1 LGPDATPA
9 AERPTYLVTGATG
22 FLGRHLLHAVRR
34 QVPQAR
40 LLVLVRDARSW
51 EGQAWRETVGEVE
64 VVVGPLF
71 PTDSWS
77 ADPRLGDLRGIFHLA
92 AEVKHTRSDVA
103 GMVRTN
109 VEGTASMVRLAAEKR
124 CRLLFVS
131 TSGTVACSTR
141 PGRGVYEDA
150 PYCEAVVGGWPYY
163 ASKIRAEK
171 EASRLAR
178 ELGVELVVF
187 RPPVLLGPAD
197 HRFRSTGHVLRLLR
211 GRLPFIVDGGM
222 HFVDVRDAADA
233 MVRAMRRPD
242 PRPVY
247 HLSGTASTLSAFFR
261 MVAEEAGLTPSWRV
275 LPGPLVRLAARL
287 NEAVG
292 SPLHVVPDPV
302 VAEMAAHHWAILSRH
317 AEADLAYRSRPPE
330 QTIADTVSWLRRNH
344 PDLRADTPAA

>member
-1 LGPDATPA
+1 LGPEGTPA
-9 AERPTYLVTGATG
+9 AERPAFLITGATG

-34 QVPQAR
+34 QVPEAR
-40 LLVLVRDARSW
+40 LLVLVREPRSW
-51 EGQAWRETVGEVE
+51 EAQEWREAVGEVE

-71 PTDSWS
+71 PVDSWS
-77 ADPRLGDLRGIFHLA
+77 ADPRLDGLRGIFHLA
-92 AEVKHTRSDVA
+92 AEVKHTRADVA

-150 PYCEAVVGGWPYY
+150 PYCEDVVGGWPYY

-171 EASRLAR
+171 EANRLAQQ
-178 ELGVELVVF
+178 LGVELVVF
-187 RPPVLLGPAD
+187 RPPVLLGPGD
-197 HRFRSTGHVLRLLR
+197 HRFRSTGNVLRLLR

-233 MVRAMRRPD
+233 MLRAMRRAD
-242 PRPVY
+242 PNPVY
-247 HLSGTASTLSAFFR
+247 HLSGTASTLSEFFH
-261 MVAEEAGLTPSWRV
+261 MVAEHAGLTPSWRV

-287 NEAVG
+287 NEAIG

-302 VAEMAAHHWAILSRH
+302 VVEMAAHHWAILSRH
-317 AEADLAYRSRPPE
+317 AEAELGYRSRPPG
-330 QTIADTVSWLRRNH
+330 QTIADTVSWLRLNH
-344 PDLRADTPAA
+344 PDLRGAPPAA